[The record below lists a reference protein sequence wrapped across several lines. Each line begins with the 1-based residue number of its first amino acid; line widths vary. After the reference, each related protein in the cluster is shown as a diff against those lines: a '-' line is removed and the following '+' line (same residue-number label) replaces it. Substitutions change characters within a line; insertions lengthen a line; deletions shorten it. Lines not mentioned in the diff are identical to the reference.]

1 MCRVSAVI
9 GGHSIKIQK
18 SSLMRGKS
26 GHGERMGCP
35 VKMEDARRKR
45 RTLEK
50 GHKGGILMENSGF
63 DTTEVRDVNYPRLKS
78 QACQ

>member
-1 MCRVSAVI
+1 
-9 GGHSIKIQK
+9 
-18 SSLMRGKS
+18 
-26 GHGERMGCP
+26 
-35 VKMEDARRKR
+35 MEDARRKR